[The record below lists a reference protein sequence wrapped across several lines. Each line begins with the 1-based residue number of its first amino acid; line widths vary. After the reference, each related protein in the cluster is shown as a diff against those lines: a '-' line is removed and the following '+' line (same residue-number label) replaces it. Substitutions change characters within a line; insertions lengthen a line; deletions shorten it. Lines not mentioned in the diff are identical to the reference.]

1 MKAKRIKVSDEALF
15 DLDSPAWAGAEVE
28 RFPMFPTPLA
38 MVKETS
44 AFLALSQDH
53 GQVENLEVAA
63 LHNGGMVAIRLKWA
77 ADKHDQLL
85 GVDTFVDGVA
95 VLFPL
100 ARGASA
106 MTMGSPTK
114 PANAW
119 YWKANEDT
127 PYEVVARGFG
137 SVQRLKGAQASDL
150 KAVAQHRDGHWQV
163 VLRRSMAAG
172 DGLVKLMPGR
182 GSKIAF
188 AVWDG
193 GNAERSGRKSFSGD
207 FMDFEIQK

>member
-1 MKAKRIKVSDEALF
+1 MKATRIKASDEALL
-15 DLDSPAWAGAEVE
+15 DLDSPVWANTT
-28 RFPMFPTPLA
+28 RFPMFATPLA
-38 MVKETS
+38 MAKATS
-44 AFLALSQDH
+44 PYLAISEGH
-53 GQVENLEVAA
+53 GVIENLEVAA
-63 LHNGGMVAIRLKWA
+63 IHNGSMIAIGLKWA

-85 GVDTFVDGVA
+85 DVDTFVDGVA

-106 MTMGSPTK
+106 MTMGSQAK

-119 YWKANEDT
+119 YWKADEST
-127 PYEVVARGFG
+127 PYEVVAKGFG
-137 SVQRLKGAQASDL
+137 SVQRFKGKQASDL

-163 VLRRSMAAG
+163 IFRRSMGAV
-172 DGLVKLMPGR
+172 DGLAKLLPAR